1 MEKRA
6 IIAVVLSL
14 VVLIGYQYLFVKPP
28 EKKPAVPVEQP
39 PASLGEKPSLPGQPA
54 AGSKPS
60 TIDIP
65 SKIEGPERSISV
77 DTPLYSARVLSKGAV
92 VSKWTLKNYKEA
104 DGSPVE
110 LLRGEPDILP
120 LETGSN
126 TEFSKRNMD
135 CTISGGDLL
144 ISEREPKGTAVF
156 TCSVGNLRFRRTMT
170 FHADTYRVDITDETE
185 SSGSY
190 WVTLGENFGITGE
203 KTLRAHEGPVVLD
216 GVDREEYKA
225 AKLKDQAKSLFP
237 KDLKWIA
244 DEESYFFAALVPGFQ
259 AEEVKIWEKRG
270 IGLIALKMN
279 PGTNKYVLYAGPKSI
294 DTLKKENLDLEHI
307 VDFGF
312 FSVIARPI
320 FWLLKYIN
328 GFIGNYGWSIIILTI
343 LLRVPF
349 IPLLNKSQR
358 SMKKLQQLQPKMA
371 ELKEKYKKDQ
381 QRMQKEMMELY
392 RKYKVNPMGGCLPML
407 LQIPFFFA
415 LYKVLLVA
423 VELRGAPFMLWIH
436 DLSAKDPYY
445 VLPIVMGLTMLLQQ
459 KMTPTSADPK
469 QAKIMMFMPIV
480 FTFMFLNF
488 SSGLVLYWL
497 MSNVLSIVQQFFVN
511 MKAKKEQASA

>member
-1 MEKRA
+1 
-6 IIAVVLSL
+6 
-14 VVLIGYQYLFVKPP
+14 
-28 EKKPAVPVEQP
+28 
-39 PASLGEKPSLPGQPA
+39 
-54 AGSKPS
+54 
-60 TIDIP
+60 
-65 SKIEGPERSISV
+65 
-77 DTPLYSARVLSKGAV
+77 
-92 VSKWTLKNYKEA
+92 
-104 DGSPVE
+104 
-110 LLRGEPDILP
+110 
-120 LETGSN
+120 
-126 TEFSKRNMD
+126 
-135 CTISGGDLL
+135 
-144 ISEREPKGTAVF
+144 
-156 TCSVGNLRFRRTMT
+156 MT